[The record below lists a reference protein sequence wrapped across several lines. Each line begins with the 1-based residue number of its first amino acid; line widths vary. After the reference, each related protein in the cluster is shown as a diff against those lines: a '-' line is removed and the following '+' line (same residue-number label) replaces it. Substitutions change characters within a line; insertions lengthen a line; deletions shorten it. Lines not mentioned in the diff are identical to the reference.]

1 MFKSDDF
8 ELSLEQ
14 QLKLRVVNDEIDNCT
29 SVEALQNELKSATTL
44 LMKYQK
50 IIHTLVKDQI
60 EKDLTDFGLLIKE
73 AEDS

>member
-1 MFKSDDF
+1 MFKPDAF

-29 SVEALQNELKSATTL
+29 SVEELRKELKSATTL

-50 IIHTLVKDQI
+50 IIHTLVKEQI
-60 EKDLTDFGLLIKE
+60 EKDLADFGLAIKE
-73 AEDS
+73 VEDS

>member
-8 ELSLEQ
+8 NLSLEQ

-29 SVEALQNELKSATTL
+29 SVEALQKELKSATTL

-50 IIHTLVKDQI
+50 IINTLVKDLI
-60 EKDLTDFGLLIKE
+60 TRDLADFGFIVEEKE
-73 AEDS
+73 G

>member
-1 MFKSDDF
+1 MFKSGDF

-29 SVEALQNELKSATTL
+29 SVEELRKELKSATTL

>member
-29 SVEALQNELKSATTL
+29 SVEALQKELKSATTL

-50 IIHTLVKDQI
+50 IINTLIKEQI
-60 EKDLTDFGLLIKE
+60 TKDLTDFGLIVENKE
-73 AEDS
+73 G

>member
-29 SVEALQNELKSATTL
+29 SVEALQKELKSATTL
-44 LMKYQK
+44 LMKYQR
-50 IIHTLVKDQI
+50 IIHALVKEQI
-60 EKDLTDFGLLIKE
+60 EKDLADFGIVIKE
-73 AEDS
+73 LEEG

>member
-29 SVEALQNELKSATTL
+29 SVEELRNELKSATTL

>member
-29 SVEALQNELKSATTL
+29 SVEELRKELKAATTL

-60 EKDLTDFGLLIKE
+60 EKDLTAFGLLIKE

>member
-8 ELSLEQ
+8 NLSLEQ
-14 QLKLRVVNDEIDNCT
+14 ELKLRVVNDEIDNCT

-50 IIHTLVKDQI
+50 IIHTLIKDQI
-60 EKDLTDFGLLIKE
+60 TKDLTDFGLIVEEKE
-73 AEDS
+73 G